1 MDDKITAIDDKNTEE
16 ILAVPAVVQWN
27 PDKTTILSN
36 TRPRTYLSTNY
47 SSTVRAANKIKNKYN
62 KKILGKKK
70 FKKTSTDWLKT
81 VGYLDTKNQDSINY
95 IFVPPSKTEEN
106 TIPAD
111 ADHYIKSEIEANDL
125 KKSKLA
131 SKITTK
137 NIVNKY
143 RKMARK
149 HPYKVPDLG
158 LEESSNTEEIDK
170 IDTIETLQDISAL
183 QPGKNA
189 QLTAKK
195 INEKYK
201 KIREANKR
209 KNKFKL
215 PGEIVR
221 IETVET
227 SQGDVKV
234 PVSIEKPKSSVRAAK
249 KMTKKC
255 DKIRKEKVKK
265 LALIKGKEIT
275 EEDPPKKIH

>member
-36 TRPRTYLSTNY
+36 TRPRTHLSTNY

-183 QPGKNA
+183 
-189 QLTAKK
+189 
-195 INEKYK
+195 
-201 KIREANKR
+201 
-209 KNKFKL
+209 
-215 PGEIVR
+215 
-221 IETVET
+221 
-227 SQGDVKV
+227 
-234 PVSIEKPKSSVRAAK
+234 
-249 KMTKKC
+249 
-255 DKIRKEKVKK
+255 
-265 LALIKGKEIT
+265 
-275 EEDPPKKIH
+275 